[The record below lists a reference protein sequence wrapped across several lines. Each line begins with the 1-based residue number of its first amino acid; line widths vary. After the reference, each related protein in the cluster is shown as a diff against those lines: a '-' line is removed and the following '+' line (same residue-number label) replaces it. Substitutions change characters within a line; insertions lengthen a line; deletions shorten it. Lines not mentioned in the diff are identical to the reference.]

1 MGQGLKKLLLLLEDN
16 IITQKLWDIVQNM
29 FDNLIFLQSKIQVLH
44 KQLFSMF
51 MFQDF
56 TAYNYE

>member
-1 MGQGLKKLLLLLEDN
+1 MGQELKKLLFLLEDN

-29 FDNLIFLQSKIQVLH
+29 FDNLIFLPGKMKMLH

>member
-1 MGQGLKKLLLLLEDN
+1 MGQELNKLLFLLENN

-29 FDNLIFLQSKIQVLH
+29 FDNFIFLPSKMKMLH
-44 KQLFSMF
+44 SQLFSMF
-51 MFQDF
+51 MFPDF